1 MSALK
6 SLLNSKI
13 FSGLLGTRSGLH
25 GKPRHSV
32 SLVKPE
38 GSIDT
43 VDSKGHEIFLRGWVL
58 GGNLGDLKSIR
69 VHLGGSPLSLGSL
82 STHLDSA
89 DVARAVGSI
98 PGSERC
104 RFEIRAKLPENL
116 NGSVTDR
123 LLAIVPEF
131 TGGLGRTF
139 FSCPHLSVPLPPEKL
154 IAGIGCGF
162 LPVAFEFLHY
172 FVDLVGIKPDET
184 VLDVG
189 CGCGRLAIPLA
200 LYLDP
205 RHGSYQGFDIVD
217 DAISWAKNSIQSR
230 FSHTSFS
237 KVEVYNRWYNP
248 KGSISP
254 DSFSFPLKDE
264 SVDFVFLTSVFTHM
278 LKTELK
284 NYLRQIARVLKP
296 NGRVLMT
303 AFLLNECCHERQ
315 SKGLSAVTFPYQ
327 VDGAHVADRRN
338 PEGAVA
344 YIEATFLHWLEEAG
358 LAARPVFHGS
368 WSGRSTPGAY
378 EYEPFTDFQDIIIAN
393 KI

>member
-13 FSGLLGTRSGLH
+13 ISGLLGTRSGLH
-25 GKPRHSV
+25 GKPTHAV

-43 VDSKGHEIFLRGWVL
+43 VEPQGHEIFVRGWVL
-58 GGNLGDLKSIR
+58 GGSLGDLKSIR
-69 VHLGGSPLSLGSL
+69 VHLGGSPLSIEFL
-82 STHLDSA
+82 STNLDSV

-104 RFEIRAKLPENL
+104 RFELRAKLPQHH
-116 NGSVTDR
+116 NGAATDR

-131 TGGLGRTF
+131 SGGLGRTF
-139 FSCPHLSVPLPPEKL
+139 FSCPELSIPLPPEKL

-172 FVDLVGIKPDET
+172 FVDLVGIKPDER

-200 LYLDP
+200 IYLDP
-205 RHGSYQGFDIVD
+205 QHGSYQGFDIVD
-217 DAISWAKNSIQSR
+217 DAISWAQNNIQSR
-230 FSHTSFS
+230 FPHTSFS

-248 KGSISP
+248 KGSIVP
-254 DSFSFPLKDE
+254 DKFVFPLKDE
-264 SVDFVFLTSVFTHM
+264 SIDFVFLTSVFTHM
-278 LKTELK
+278 LEAELK

-296 NGRVLMT
+296 KGRVLMT
-303 AFLLNECCHERQ
+303 AFLLNERSQERQ
-315 SKGLSAVTFPYQ
+315 AKGLSAVTFPYQ
-327 VDGAHVADRRN
+327 LGRAQIADRHN

-344 YIEATFLHWLEEAG
+344 YEEAIFLRWLEEAG
-358 LAARPVFHGS
+358 LTARPIYYGS
-368 WSGRSTPGAY
+368 WSGRPSGCAY
-378 EYEPFTDFQDIIIAN
+378 DEEPFTDYQDIIIAHRA
-393 KI
+393 